1 MRWLTNPVA
10 QFLAAGFVTLVVVV
24 LATSAL
30 SRSAA
35 DEEAIADARSLTWVL
50 ATSVAQ
56 PAIPRGLT
64 EGDAAAIDRMD
75 RTALDRLLVDDV
87 LRIKLWDAD
96 GTVLYSDR
104 TELIGARYPL
114 GDDELEVLRDGGTDA
129 ELSDLGRPENRFE
142 RDLGGDLLEVYT
154 RVRSP
159 EGEPLLFEAYLGVD
173 DIRASR
179 AQILDRFLPIT
190 IGALLALVALGT
202 PLVLLLSRRLSRA
215 ARERERLLEAAVR
228 ASDAERLRIA
238 RDLHDGVVQDL
249 SGSSMAL
256 SALAA
261 HAAEPDRRELEDVG
275 RSLRVSMRSLRSLL
289 VEIYPPDL
297 HTAGLAAAVDDLV
310 APLVAAGTTVDVD
323 VSGADGAPRPAVAL
337 LWRVAQESVRNVA
350 RHARADRM
358 SLTVRHEADRLV
370 LEVVDDGVGFDPA
383 TVVTDDRFGL
393 RAAESLVHE
402 HGGTW
407 EVESAPGSGTMVRVE
422 VPVG

>member
-56 PAIPRGLT
+56 PAIPPGLT

-75 RTALDRLLVDDV
+75 RTTLDRLLVDDV

-114 GDDELEVLRDGGTDA
+114 GEDELEVLRDGGTDA

-190 IGALLALVALGT
+190 IGALVALVALGT

-261 HAAEPDRRELEDVG
+261 HADEPDRRELEDVG

-323 VSGADGAPRPAVAL
+323 VSGAEGASRPPVAL

-358 SLTVRHEADRLV
+358 SLTVRREADRLV

-393 RAAESLVHE
+393 RAAESLVRE

>member
-1 MRWLTNPVA
+1 
-10 QFLAAGFVTLVVVV
+10 V
-24 LATSAL
+24 LA
-30 SRSAA
+30 RSGAH
-35 DEEAIADARSLTWVL
+35 
-50 ATSVAQ
+50 
-56 PAIPRGLT
+56 PAIPPGLV

-87 LRIKLWDAD
+87 LRIKLWDAE
-96 GTVLYSDR
+96 GRVLYSDR
-104 TELIGARYPL
+104 TELIGAVYPL

-179 AQILDRFLPIT
+179 TRILDRFLPIS
-190 IGALLALVALGT
+190 IGALVALVALGT
-202 PLVLLLSRRLSRA
+202 PLVVLLSRRLSRA

-261 HAAEPDRRELEDVG
+261 HADEPHRRELEDVG

-337 LWRVAQESVRNVA
+337 VWRVAQEAVRNVA

-358 SLTVRHEADRLV
+358 SLTVRHEDDRLV
-370 LEVVDDGVGFDPA
+370 LEVVDDGVGFDPTTA
-383 TVVTDDRFGL
+383 PSDDHFGL
-393 RAAESLVHE
+393 RATESLVRE